1 MIQKYDS
8 VIIGAGAAGLM
19 CAHIAGARHKKVL
32 LLDHSNK
39 LAEKIRISGG
49 GRCNFTNI
57 YTEPKC
63 YISANPHFCISAL
76 SGYTPY
82 HFTGLL
88 DQYNIGYHEKTLGQL
103 FCDNSAEDIIGLLDH
118 LCKSNSVTRKMS
130 VKVFNVTKIPMGFE
144 IITDTKGIIHA
155 ETLVIATGGLSI
167 PQIGA
172 TGFGHNLARD
182 FGLNIIK
189 TEPALVPLALDPEQ
203 LQHFSPLAGNSF
215 FSQTK
220 IGKTYFLENTLFTHR
235 GLSGPAILQISSY
248 LNSNASLQIDMLPK
262 QDIVQLINENR
273 KSTKLLSNFL
283 ALFFSSAFTNSLC
296 TMLQLDK
303 QLCQLSNKDL
313 NQINELVHNFTVT
326 PSGTL
331 GYKKAEVT
339 KGGVGTQE
347 LSSKTMQS
355 RKIDGLFFIGEV
367 VDVTGW
373 LGGYNFQWAWAS
385 AYAAGKSL

>member
-19 CAHIAGARHKKVL
+19 CAYIAGSRHKKVL

-82 HFTGLL
+82 HFTDLL
-88 DQYNIGYHEKTLGQL
+88 DKYKIGYHEKTLGQL
-103 FCDNSAEDIIGLLDH
+103 FCNDSSGDIIGLLDN
-118 LCKSNSVTRKMS
+118 LCKANNVNRKMS
-130 VKVFNVTKIPMGFE
+130 IQVLNVTKIPNGFE
-144 IITDTKGIIHA
+144 ITTDNIGVIHA

-172 TGFGHNLARD
+172 SGFGYNLARE
-182 FGLNIIK
+182 FSLNVIK

-203 LQHFSPLAGNSF
+203 LQYFGPLSGSSF

-220 IGKTYFLENTLFTHR
+220 IDKITFMENTLITHR

-248 LNSNASLQIDMLPK
+248 YNSGSGLQIDMLPK
-262 QDIVQLINENR
+262 QDIKQLINENR

-283 ALFFSSAFTNSLC
+283 TLFFSQRIASSIC
-296 TMLQLDK
+296 QILQVDK
-303 QLCQLSNKDL
+303 QLCQLSNKDIEL
-313 NQINELVHNFTVT
+313 INKLIHNFTVT

-339 KGGVGTQE
+339 KGGVDTKE
-347 LSSKTMQS
+347 LSSKSMEC

-385 AYAAGKSL
+385 AVATGNSL

>member
-1 MIQKYDS
+1 MIHKYDS
-8 VIIGAGAAGLM
+8 IVIGAGAAGLM
-19 CAHIAGARHKKVL
+19 CAYIAGSHHRKVL

-57 YTEPKC
+57 HTEPKS
-63 YISANPHFCISAL
+63 YISANPRFCISAL
-76 SGYTPY
+76 SNYTPY
-82 HFTGLL
+82 NFTELL
-88 DQYNIGYHEKTLGQL
+88 DKHNITYHEKTLGQL

-118 LCKSNSVTRKMS
+118 LCNTNNVTRKMS
-130 VKVFNVTKIPMGFE
+130 VKALNVTKIPSGFE
-144 IITDTKGIIHA
+144 ITTDNVGIIHS
-155 ETLVIATGGLSI
+155 ETLIIATGGLSI

-172 TGFGHNLARD
+172 TGFGYNLARD

-203 LQHFSPLAGNSF
+203 LQYFSPLSGSSF

-220 IGKTYFLENTLFTHR
+220 IDKTSFLENTLITHR

-248 LNSNASLQIDMLPK
+248 YSGGTSLQIDMLPT
-262 QDIVQLINENR
+262 QNIVQLINENR
-273 KSTKLLSNFL
+273 KSNKLLSNFL
-283 ALFFSSAFTNSLC
+283 TLFFSSAFANSLC
-296 TMLQLDK
+296 KMLQLDK
-303 QLCQLSNKDL
+303 QLCQLSNKDI
-313 NQINELVHNFTVT
+313 NQINELVHNFIIT

-339 KGGVGTQE
+339 KGGVDTKE
-347 LSSKTMQS
+347 LSSKTMGS
-355 RKIDGLFFIGEV
+355 SKIDGLFFIGEV

-385 AYAAGKSL
+385 AYAAGSSM

>member
-1 MIQKYDS
+1 MIHKFDS
-8 VIIGAGAAGLM
+8 IIIGAGAAGLM

-32 LLDHSNK
+32 LLDHSHK

-57 YTEPKC
+57 HTEPKS
-63 YISANPHFCISAL
+63 YISANPHFCISPL
-76 SGYTPY
+76 SNYTPY

-88 DQYNIGYHEKTLGQL
+88 DQYNIPYHEKTLGQL
-103 FCDNSAEDIIGLLDH
+103 FCDNNAEDIIGLLDY
-118 LCKSNSVTRKMS
+118 LCIANNVKRQMS
-130 VKVFNVTKIPMGFE
+130 VKVLNVSKIPSGFE
-144 IITDTKGIIHA
+144 IITDNMGIIHS

-172 TGFGHNLARD
+172 TGFGYNLARD

-203 LQHFSPLAGNSF
+203 LQYFSPLAGNSF

-220 IGKTYFLENTLFTHR
+220 IDKISFLENTLITHR

-248 LNSNASLQIDMLPK
+248 YSGGASLQIDMLPM
-262 QDIVQLINENR
+262 QDITQLINENR

-283 ALFFSSAFTNSLC
+283 TLFFSATFAKNLC
-296 TMLQLDK
+296 TILQLDK
-303 QLCQLSNKDL
+303 QLCQLSNKDI
-313 NQINELVHNFTVT
+313 NQISELVHNFTIT

-339 KGGVGTQE
+339 KGGVDTNE
-347 LSSKTMQS
+347 LSSKTMES
-355 RKIDGLFFIGEV
+355 
-367 VDVTGW
+367 
-373 LGGYNFQWAWAS
+373 
-385 AYAAGKSL
+385 